1 MKVNNEDI
9 DKVLNK
15 LIAST
20 RSPRGRYLAE
30 NSWKQLEARM
40 RKHRSLRRLWLRVAS
55 AAAVVVLCV
64 ASWAA
69 YNAIFPSA
77 PKPVPASAD
86 THIVAPL
93 MKHETLEFRQQ
104 PLQEIVR
111 QLSKRFHTKISIEDE
126 SLKNYRMTATFQDG
140 EDLTQ
145 ILDLLKYAAG
155 NFTYTQTNETIIIT
169 KLN

>member
-30 NSWKQLEARM
+30 NSWKQLEARIH
-40 RKHRSLRRLWLRVAS
+40 RHRSLRRFWLRAAS

-69 YNAIFPSA
+69 YNVLFPTA
-77 PKPVPASAD
+77 PKPAPAPAD

-93 MKHETLEFRQQ
+93 VHHDTLVFRQQ

-111 QLSKRFHTKISIEDE
+111 QLSERFHTKISIEDE

-140 EDLTQ
+140 EDLKQ

>member
-40 RKHRSLRRLWLRVAS
+40 HKHRSLRRLWLRAAS

-69 YNAIFPSA
+69 YYAIFPTA
-77 PKPVPASAD
+77 PQPAKAPAD
-86 THIVAPL
+86 THIIAPP
-93 MKHETLEFRQQ
+93 MQHNALEFHQQ

-111 QLSKRFHTKISIEDE
+111 QLSGRFHTKITIEDE
-126 SLKNYRMTATFQDG
+126 SLKDYRMTATFQDG
-140 EDLTQ
+140 ENLTQ
-145 ILDLLKYAAG
+145 ILDLLKIAAG
-155 NFTYTQTNETIIIT
+155 NFTYTQTNETITIT

>member
-30 NSWKQLEARM
+30 NSWQKLEARM
-40 RKHRSLRRLWLRVAS
+40 RKHRSLRRLWLRAAS
-55 AAAVVVLCV
+55 TAAVVVLCV

-69 YNAIFPSA
+69 YYAIFPSA
-77 PKPVPASAD
+77 LKPAPTPTD

-104 PLQEIVR
+104 PLQEIVL
-111 QLSKRFHTKISIEDE
+111 QLSDRFHTKITIEDE
-126 SLKNYRMTATFQDG
+126 SLKKYRMTATFQDG
-140 EDLTQ
+140 EDLAQ
-145 ILDLLKYAAG
+145 ILDLLKNAAG